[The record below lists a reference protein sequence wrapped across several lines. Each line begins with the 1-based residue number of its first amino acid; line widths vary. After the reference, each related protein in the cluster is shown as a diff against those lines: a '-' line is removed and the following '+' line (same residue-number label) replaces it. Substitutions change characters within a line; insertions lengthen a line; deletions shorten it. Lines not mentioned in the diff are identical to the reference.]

1 MGIKEMGWKAIFQ
14 DDKKKN
20 KKIKKHQQRYGL
32 RSFKTSLQVKQLA
45 SFESKLIILVKSI
58 KI

>member
-1 MGIKEMGWKAIFQ
+1 MGIKEMGWKAIFKHE
-14 DDKKKN
+14 KKK
-20 KKIKKHQQRYGL
+20 KKKKHQQRYGL

>member
-14 DDKKKN
+14 DDKKK
-20 KKIKKHQQRYGL
+20 KKKKKHQQRYGL